1 MSTTRELRCGCK
13 LCGCMCAEHAP
24 DGVEQVCAV
33 HLDRA
38 VLRFIG
44 EEAVRLVAVSL
55 FAGILIVWS
64 AILCTA

>member
-1 MSTTRELRCGCK
+1 MSTTRELRCGCR

-44 EEAVRLVAVSL
+44 EEAVRLVAISL
-55 FAGILIVWS
+55 FVAGVLAWA
-64 AILCTA
+64 AIFSV

>member
-1 MSTTRELRCGCK
+1 MSTTRELRCGCR

-33 HLDRA
+33 HVDRA

-44 EEAVRLVAVSL
+44 EEAVCLVAVGL
-55 FAGILIVWS
+55 FVGVVLAWA
-64 AILCTA
+64 AIFSV